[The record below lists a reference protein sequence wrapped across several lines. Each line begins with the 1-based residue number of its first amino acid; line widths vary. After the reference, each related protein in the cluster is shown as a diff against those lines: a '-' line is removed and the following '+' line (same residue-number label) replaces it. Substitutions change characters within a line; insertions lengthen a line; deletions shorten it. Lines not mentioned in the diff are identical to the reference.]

1 MVRETPVHW
10 GALAIPCRNS
20 LPKNTGLCYG
30 TIMAMGEKRF
40 HYGWIILLVGFI
52 GVMGALGFG
61 RFAYT
66 PILPSMKEGL
76 SLTYTQMGWIGTG
89 NFIGY
94 LIFSLLG
101 GYWATRVG
109 PRLVISVALVLVAVS
124 LFLTGISDSFEF
136 AAAMRTLTG
145 AGSAASN
152 VPIMAMA
159 SAWFATSRRGMA
171 TGILVSGS
179 SIALLFL
186 GPLIPFILQSF
197 PGSGW
202 RVCWY
207 VLGAITLSIA
217 LLNYLFLRNRPEE
230 KNLKPFGEPAFL
242 GQSSSSQAP
251 AFSMKS
257 LYTSRPLW
265 HLAGIF
271 FTFGFSYIMF
281 MQYFSAYLVNE
292 AKVGIDRAGSYL
304 MLLGILSIFCGPFWG
319 TVSDFIGPKY
329 GLALVLLT
337 QGFCYLVFGLMKS
350 DAGYLLSTILFGLT
364 AWSVPS
370 IIAAAV
376 GDTVGPRF
384 TPAALG
390 FTILVMSMGQ
400 ALAPPVGG
408 RIADLTGSFASAFL
422 LAAGVAFLGMTASL
436 LLRKPALKI

>member
-1 MVRETPVHW
+1 MDDKWVFY
-10 GALAIPCRNS
+10 LNFLS
-20 LPKNTGLCYG
+20 KNLELCYG
-30 TIMAMGEKRF
+30 TGMNAGGRRF

-76 SLTYTQMGWIGTG
+76 SLTYTQMGWIGSG
-89 NFIGY
+89 NFTGY
-94 LIFSLLG
+94 LVFSLIG
-101 GYWATRVG
+101 GYLATRIG
-109 PRLVISVALVLVAVS
+109 PRLVISVALILVAFS

-136 AAAMRTLTG
+136 AVAMRTLTG

-152 VPIMAMA
+152 VPIMALA

-179 SIALLFL
+179 SIALLLL

-197 PGSGW
+197 PRAGW

-207 VLGAITLSIA
+207 VLGGITLLIA

-230 KNLKPFGEPAFL
+230 KNLLPFGKNAYPPSI
-242 GQSSSSQAP
+242 SSSPSS
-251 AFSMKS
+251 FSMKRF
-257 LYTSRPLW
+257 YTSRPLW

-271 FTFGFSYIMF
+271 FTFGFSYIVY
-281 MQYFSAYLVNE
+281 MQYFSAYLINE
-292 AKVGIDRAGSYL
+292 ARVGPERAGNYL

-319 TVSDFIGPKY
+319 TVSDFIGRKH
-329 GLALVLLT
+329 GLALVFLT
-337 QGFCYLVFGLMKS
+337 QGISYLFFGLLKS

-376 GDTVGPRF
+376 GDTVGPRL

-390 FTILVMSMGQ
+390 FTILIMGMGQ
-400 ALAPPVGG
+400 ALAPPIGG
-408 RIADLTGSFASAFL
+408 RIADLTGSFTSAFL
-422 LAAGVAFLGMTASL
+422 LSAVVAFTGMTASL
-436 LLRKPALKI
+436 LLQKPTGQKAS

>member
-1 MVRETPVHW
+1 MSE
-10 GALAIPCRNS
+10 
-20 LPKNTGLCYG
+20 
-30 TIMAMGEKRF
+30 GEKRF
-40 HYGWIILLVGFI
+40 HYGWNILLVGFI

-89 NFIGY
+89 NFTGY

-101 GYWATRVG
+101 GYLATRIG

-136 AAAMRTLTG
+136 ALAMRILTG

-152 VPIMAMA
+152 VPIMALA

-179 SIALLFL
+179 SVALLFL
-186 GPLIPFILQSF
+186 GPLIPLILESF
-197 PGSGW
+197 PGYGW
-202 RVCWY
+202 RVSWY
-207 VLGAITLSIA
+207 VLGGATLFIA
-217 LLNYLFLRNRPEE
+217 LLNYLFLRNHPEE
-230 KNLKPFGEPAFL
+230 KGLKPFGEPAQL
-242 GQSSSSQAP
+242 PPSLSSHS
-251 AFSMKS
+251 FSMKN
-257 LYTSRPLW
+257 LYTSRSLW
-265 HLAGIF
+265 HLAVIF
-271 FTFGFSYIMF
+271 FTFGFSYIIF

-292 AKVGIDRAGSYL
+292 AGLGVEKAGSFL

-319 TVSDFIGPKY
+319 TVSDFIGRKY

-337 QGFCYLVFGLMKS
+337 QGICYLIFGLMKS
-350 DAGYLLSTILFGLT
+350 DVGYLLSTILFGLT

-376 GDTVGPRF
+376 GDTVGPRL

-390 FTILVMSMGQ
+390 FTILIFGTGQ
-400 ALAPPVGG
+400 ALAPPIGG
-408 RIADLTGSFASAFL
+408 RIADFTGSFTSAFL
-422 LAAGVAFLGMTASL
+422 LSAVVAFAGMTASL
-436 LLRKPALKI
+436 LLRKPSNRI

>member
-1 MVRETPVHW
+1 M
-10 GALAIPCRNS
+10 
-20 LPKNTGLCYG
+20 G
-30 TIMAMGEKRF
+30 TVERRF

-66 PILPSMKEGL
+66 PILPAMKEGL

-94 LIFSLLG
+94 LVFSLIG
-101 GYWATRVG
+101 GYLATRIG
-109 PRLVISVALVLVAVS
+109 PRMVISAALILVAFS

-179 SIALLFL
+179 SIALLLL
-186 GPLIPFILQSF
+186 GPLIPFLLQSF
-197 PGSGW
+197 PNSGW
-202 RVCWY
+202 RVSWY
-207 VLGAITLSIA
+207 VLGGITLFIA

-230 KNLKPFGEPAFL
+230 KNLRPFGEAAGLPSTPPSPL
-242 GQSSSSQAP
+242 S
-251 AFSMKS
+251 FSMKS

-271 FTFGFSYIMF
+271 FTFGFSYIVY

-292 AKVGIDRAGSYL
+292 AGVGVERAGNYL

-319 TVSDFIGPKY
+319 TVSDFIGRKY
-329 GLALVLLT
+329 GLALVFLT
-337 QGFCYLVFGLMKS
+337 QGICYLVFGLMKS

-376 GDTVGPRF
+376 GDTVGPRS

-390 FTILVMSMGQ
+390 FTILVMGMGQ
-400 ALAPPVGG
+400 ALAPPIGG
-408 RIADLTGSFASAFL
+408 RIADFTGSFTSAFL
-422 LAAGVAFLGMTASL
+422 LSAVVAFAGMTASL
-436 LLRKPALKI
+436 LLRKPSPRI

>member
-1 MVRETPVHW
+1 MTS
-10 GALAIPCRNS
+10 GD
-20 LPKNTGLCYG
+20 
-30 TIMAMGEKRF
+30 KRF

-89 NFIGY
+89 NFVGY
-94 LIFSLLG
+94 LVFSLIG
-101 GYWATRVG
+101 GYLATRIG

-136 AAAMRTLTG
+136 ALVMRTLTG
-145 AGSAASN
+145 AGSSASN
-152 VPIMAMA
+152 VPIMALA

-179 SIALLFL
+179 SIALFLL
-186 GPLIPFILQSF
+186 GPLIPFILQNF

-202 RVCWY
+202 RVSWY
-207 VLGAITLSIA
+207 VLGGITLLIA

-230 KNLKPFGEPAFL
+230 KGLRAFGETAGSPPI
-242 GQSSSSQAP
+242 SSSLSS
-251 AFSMKS
+251 FSMKS

-271 FTFGFSYIMF
+271 FTFGFSYIVY

-292 AKVGIDRAGSYL
+292 AGVGVERAGNYL

-319 TVSDFIGPKY
+319 TVSDFIGRKY
-329 GLALVLLT
+329 GLALVFLT
-337 QGFCYLVFGLMKS
+337 QGVCYLVFGLMKS

-376 GDTVGPRF
+376 GDTVGPRS

-390 FTILVMSMGQ
+390 FTILVMGMGQ
-400 ALAPPVGG
+400 ALAPPIGG
-408 RIADLTGSFASAFL
+408 RIADLTGSFTSAFL
-422 LAAGVAFLGMTASL
+422 LSAVVAFAGMTASL
-436 LLRKPALKI
+436 LLQKPTAKKAS

>member
-1 MVRETPVHW
+1 MSA
-10 GALAIPCRNS
+10 G
-20 LPKNTGLCYG
+20 G
-30 TIMAMGEKRF
+30 KRF

-89 NFIGY
+89 NFTGY

-101 GYWATRVG
+101 GYLATRIS
-109 PRLVISVALVLVAVS
+109 PRLVISVALVLVAIS

-136 AAAMRTLTG
+136 AVAMRTLTG

-179 SIALLFL
+179 SIALLLL
-186 GPLIPFILQSF
+186 GPLIPSILQSF

-207 VLGAITLSIA
+207 VLGGITLLIA

-230 KNLKPFGEPAFL
+230 KNLKPFGEPAGL
-242 GQSSSSQAP
+242 APSSSSQAFS
-251 AFSMKS
+251 FSMKT

-271 FTFGFSYIMF
+271 FTFGFSYIMY

-292 AKVGIDRAGSYL
+292 ARVGTEKAGSYL

-319 TVSDFIGPKY
+319 TVSDFIGRKY
-329 GLALVLLT
+329 GLALVFLT
-337 QGFCYLVFGLMKS
+337 QGICYLVFGLMKS

-376 GDTVGPRF
+376 GDTVGPRL

-390 FTILVMSMGQ
+390 FTILVMGMGQ
-400 ALAPPVGG
+400 ALAPPIGG
-408 RIADLTGSFASAFL
+408 RIADFTGSFTSAFL
-422 LAAGVAFLGMTASL
+422 LSAVVAFAGMTASL
-436 LLRKPALKI
+436 LLRKPTPNN

>member
-1 MVRETPVHW
+1 
-10 GALAIPCRNS
+10 
-20 LPKNTGLCYG
+20 
-30 TIMAMGEKRF
+30 MAMGENRF

-76 SLTYTQMGWIGTG
+76 ALTYTQMGWIGTG

-94 LIFSLLG
+94 LVFSLLG
-101 GYWATRVG
+101 GYLATRIG
-109 PRLVISVALVLVAVS
+109 PRLVISAALVLVAIS
-124 LFLTGISDSFEF
+124 LFLTGISDSFDF
-136 AAAMRTLTG
+136 AVAMRTLTG

-179 SIALLFL
+179 SIALLLL
-186 GPLIPFILQSF
+186 GLLIPSILESF

-207 VLGAITLSIA
+207 VLGGITLFIA

-230 KNLKPFGEPAFL
+230 KNLKPFGEPAGL
-242 GQSSSSQAP
+242 MTSSSTR
-251 AFSMKS
+251 AFSMKT

-271 FTFGFSYIMF
+271 FTFGFSYIIF
-281 MQYFSAYLVNE
+281 MQYFSAYLINE
-292 AKVGIDRAGSYL
+292 AKVGTDRAGSYL

-319 TVSDFIGPKY
+319 TVSDFIGRKY

-337 QGFCYLVFGLMKS
+337 QGIGYLVFGLMKS

-390 FTILVMSMGQ
+390 FTILVMGMGQ

-422 LAAGVAFLGMTASL
+422 LAAGVAFIGMTASL
-436 LLRKPALKI
+436 LLRKPAPEI

>member
-1 MVRETPVHW
+1 
-10 GALAIPCRNS
+10 
-20 LPKNTGLCYG
+20 
-30 TIMAMGEKRF
+30 MAMGKKRF

-76 SLTYTQMGWIGTG
+76 ALTYTQMGWIGTG

-101 GYWATRVG
+101 GYLATRIG
-109 PRLVISVALVLVAVS
+109 PRLVISAALVLVAIS
-124 LFLTGISDSFEF
+124 LFLTGISDSFDF
-136 AAAMRTLTG
+136 AVAMRTLTG

-179 SIALLFL
+179 SIALLLL
-186 GPLIPFILQSF
+186 GLFIPSILQIF

-207 VLGAITLSIA
+207 VLGGITFFIA

-230 KNLKPFGEPAFL
+230 KNLKPFGEPAGL
-242 GQSSSSQAP
+242 MTSSSTQ
-251 AFSMKS
+251 AFSMKT
-257 LYTSRPLW
+257 LYTSRALW

-271 FTFGFSYIMF
+271 FTFGFSYIIF
-281 MQYFSAYLVNE
+281 MQYFSAYLINE
-292 AKVGIDRAGSYL
+292 AKVGTDRAGSYL

-319 TVSDFIGPKY
+319 TVSDFIGRKY

-337 QGFCYLVFGLMKS
+337 QGSGYLVFGLMKS

-376 GDTVGPRF
+376 GDTVGPRL

-390 FTILVMSMGQ
+390 FTILVMGMGQ
-400 ALAPPVGG
+400 ALAPPIGG

-422 LAAGVAFLGMTASL
+422 LAAGVAFIGMTASL
-436 LLRKPALKI
+436 LLRKPAPEI

>member
-1 MVRETPVHW
+1 
-10 GALAIPCRNS
+10 
-20 LPKNTGLCYG
+20 
-30 TIMAMGEKRF
+30 MAMGEKRF

-94 LIFSLLG
+94 LTFSLLG
-101 GYWATRVG
+101 GVLATRIG
-109 PRLVISVALVLVAVS
+109 PRLVISAALILVAVS
-124 LFLTGISDSFEF
+124 LFLTGISDSFDF
-136 AAAMRTLTG
+136 AVAMRTLTG

-179 SIALLFL
+179 SIALLLL

-197 PGSGW
+197 PESGW

-207 VLGAITLSIA
+207 VLGGITLFIA
-217 LLNYLFLRNRPEE
+217 LLNYLFLRNRPED
-230 KNLKPFGEPAFL
+230 KNLKPFGEPAGL
-242 GQSSSSQAP
+242 MTSSSTQAFS
-251 AFSMKS
+251 FSMKT
-257 LYTSRPLW
+257 LCTSRPLW

-271 FTFGFSYIMF
+271 FTFGFSYIIF

-292 AKVGIDRAGSYL
+292 AKVGTDRAGSYL

-319 TVSDFIGPKY
+319 TVSDFIGRKY
-329 GLALVLLT
+329 GLALVFLT
-337 QGFCYLVFGLMKS
+337 QGIGYLVFGLMKS
-350 DAGYLLSTILFGLT
+350 DAGYLLATILFGLT

-376 GDTVGPRF
+376 GDTVGPRL

-390 FTILVMSMGQ
+390 FTILVMGMGQ

-422 LAAGVAFLGMTASL
+422 LAAGVAFIGMMASL
-436 LLRKPALKI
+436 LLRKPAPG

>member
-1 MVRETPVHW
+1 MSA
-10 GALAIPCRNS
+10 G
-20 LPKNTGLCYG
+20 G
-30 TIMAMGEKRF
+30 KRF

-101 GYWATRVG
+101 GYLATRIS

-136 AAAMRTLTG
+136 AVAMRTLTG

-179 SIALLFL
+179 SIALLLL
-186 GPLIPFILQSF
+186 GPLIPLILESF
-197 PGSGW
+197 PGYGW
-202 RVCWY
+202 RVSWY
-207 VLGAITLSIA
+207 VLGGATLFIA
-217 LLNYLFLRNRPEE
+217 LLNYLFLRNHPEE
-230 KNLKPFGEPAFL
+230 KGLKPFGEPASL
-242 GQSSSSQAP
+242 PPSSSAHS
-251 AFSMKS
+251 FSMKT
-257 LYTSRPLW
+257 LYTSRALW

-271 FTFGFSYIMF
+271 FTFGFSYIIF

-292 AKVGIDRAGSYL
+292 AGVSVEKAGSYL

-319 TVSDFIGPKY
+319 TVSDFIGRKY
-329 GLALVLLT
+329 GLALVFLT
-337 QGFCYLVFGLMKS
+337 QGICYLIFGLMKS

-376 GDTVGPRF
+376 GDTVGPRL

-390 FTILVMSMGQ
+390 FTILVMGMGQ
-400 ALAPPVGG
+400 ALAPPIGG
-408 RIADLTGSFASAFL
+408 RIADFTGSFTSAFL
-422 LAAGVAFLGMTASL
+422 LSAVVAFAGMAASF
-436 LLRKPALKI
+436 LLRKPSSRT